1 MNTANTIKTETEP
14 YLAAFRRALPAAAG
28 GGEIM
33 ERRERALARFAEL
46 GFPTRRVEAWRFTDL
61 RPLQR
66 TVFPPAVADKAS
78 PPGPVD
84 PASLDAYALGGVDT
98 YRIVLLNG
106 RFVPGLS
113 CSDMPPGAWIGPTAA
128 ALARHPDLLSR
139 IDEGEGGG
147 ADGAFAALN
156 TAFFTNGFAVLV
168 EDGVA
173 LDRPVEVIHLGRTD
187 APQSFHTRH
196 LVRLGAGSR
205 ATLVE
210 TYAGDGQ
217 YWTNTVS
224 SIELGAGASLLH
236 ARIQDEGRD
245 AIHIGAARVAIASN
259 ARYDSF
265 ALLLGAALSRY
276 DVFASITGEHAYC
289 GVNGAFL
296 LRGSQDATFAT
307 LVDHAAPCG
316 QTNEVVKGVVD
327 DRAHGV
333 FQGKIAV
340 RQQAQKTDAHQL
352 NRNLLLSTR
361 AAVDT
366 KPELEIYADDV
377 KCSHGATV
385 GDLDETH
392 LFYLRA
398 RGIDE
403 AAARRMLI
411 EAFAADAI
419 DLVEDEAVRNGLR
432 RRLDRWFDAA
442 EHE

>member
-1 MNTANTIKTETEP
+1 MSTANIIKTETEP
-14 YLAAFRRALPAAAG
+14 YLAAFRAAG
-28 GGEIM
+28 GGDDLDA
-33 ERRERALARFAEL
+33 RRERALARFAAL

-66 TVFPPAVADKAS
+66 TVFPPAAADKAS
-78 PPGPVD
+78 SPRPVD
-84 PASLDAYALGGVDT
+84 PAVLDLYALGVDT

-139 IDEGEGGG
+139 IDESEGGP
-147 ADGAFAALN
+147 DGAFAALN
-156 TAFFTNGFAVLV
+156 AAFFTNGFAVLV

-196 LVRLGAGSR
+196 IVRLGAGCR

-210 TYAGDGQ
+210 TYAGDGP
-217 YWTNTVS
+217 YWTNAVA

-236 ARIQDEGRD
+236 ARIQDEGRE
-245 AIHIGAARVAIASN
+245 AIHIGAARVAIASD

-265 ALLLGAALSRY
+265 SLLLGAALSRY
-276 DVFASITGEHAYC
+276 DVFATITGEHAYC
-289 GVNGAFL
+289 GVNGAYL

-307 LVDHAAPCG
+307 LVDHAAACG
-316 QTNEVVKGVVD
+316 QTSEVVKGVVD
-327 DRAHGV
+327 DSAHGV

-340 RQQAQKTDAHQL
+340 RQAAQKTDAHQL

-385 GDLDETH
+385 GDLDETQ

-403 AAARRMLI
+403 ATARQMLI

-419 DLVEDEAVRNGLR
+419 DLVEDGDVRAYLR
-432 RRLDRWFDAA
+432 RRLDRWFAA
-442 EHE
+442 ADHG